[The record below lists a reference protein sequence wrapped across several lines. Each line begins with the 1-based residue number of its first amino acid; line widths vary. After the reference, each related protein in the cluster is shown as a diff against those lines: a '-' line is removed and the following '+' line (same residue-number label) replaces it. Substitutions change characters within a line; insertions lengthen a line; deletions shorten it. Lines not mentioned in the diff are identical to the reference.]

1 MGVHKSAKIMYRVV
15 FLLAICLGSHM
26 IDALA
31 NCPAGCLCNDEIL
44 EVICEEKANL
54 DVFPIALN
62 PSIKKLMIKNNKIR
76 AIDSSVQFYP
86 ELESMDLGN
95 NHLLNLRTKTFD
107 FQRLLKELNL
117 NNNKIGSI
125 ENSTF
130 TGLQELRILNLRGN
144 YIEELGDYL
153 FHTLAKLEEL
163 NVGNNRIS
171 KLEPESFVGLISL
184 KILYL
189 DDNSLTS
196 VPASSFLPLHSLAEL
211 FIGVNS
217 FPTIQD
223 NAFASLTK
231 LTTLNLKGAALSNVS
246 AHSFAGL
253 ESLRIL
259 DLSDNRLTRIPTK
272 EMSTLSRLEVL
283 HLGQNFFE
291 VIGDK
296 AFEGLSNL
304 QYFEIVGSKKLQR
317 IAPNAFIENGNLKQ
331 IKLQANKEFTSL
343 EPNSLN
349 GLPFLKVLILKDNA
363 IETMRE
369 NLFEWSLLENLDLS
383 DNPLRCD
390 CHLLWYKSYLNI
402 RSYNSLSSQHANN
415 SINAT
420 TSSFSVNSVKL
431 ADASNSSSIVC
442 SAPPF
447 VKDKE
452 LRKVSAEFLGCTPTS
467 DPRTQ
472 AIICGLLVVSAAII
486 TALILVAYKCRRR
499 KFRNVLKDSGWDISS
514 TIGRKE
520 REYQKTYAA
529 PQYIDSLRKVGS
541 SSPTHC
547 NVQGVNNYQQY
558 PLTPMIPITEL

>member
-1 MGVHKSAKIMYRVV
+1 MVRHKSAKIMYQVV
-15 FLLAICLGSHM
+15 FLLATCLGSHM

-44 EVICEEKANL
+44 EVMCEDKANL
-54 DVFPIALN
+54 EVLPIALN
-62 PSIKKLMIKNNKIR
+62 PSIRKLIIKNNKIR
-76 AIDSSVQFYP
+76 TIDSSVQFYP
-86 ELESMDLGN
+86 ELEHLDLGN
-95 NHLLNLRTKTFD
+95 NHLFNLRTRTFD
-107 FQRLLKELNL
+107 FQRHLKEMHL

-171 KLEPESFVGLISL
+171 KLDPESFVGLTSL

-196 VPASSFLPLHSLAEL
+196 VPAASFLPLHSLAEL

-223 NAFASLTK
+223 HAFASLKK
-231 LTTLNLKGAALSNVS
+231 LSTLNLKGAALSNVS
-246 AHSFAGL
+246 THSFAAL

-272 EMSTLSRLEVL
+272 EMSKLGRLEVL
-283 HLGQNFFE
+283 SLGQNFFE

-304 QYFEIVGSKKLQR
+304 QYLEIVGSKKLQR
-317 IAPNAFIENGNLKQ
+317 IAPNAFVENGNLKQ

-369 NLFEWSLLENLDLS
+369 NLFEWSLLENLDMS

-402 RSYNSLSSQHANN
+402 RSYNNLSNS
-415 SINAT
+415 SINA
-420 TSSFSVNSVKL
+420 TSSFSVNSAKL
-431 ADASNSSSIVC
+431 SDANSSSIIC

-547 NVQGVNNYQQY
+547 NIQGVNNYQQY